1 MYLLYCAAA
10 ADLLPRAFV
19 CSDVTRPTFA
29 ALVRD
34 ALARVNS
41 ESFAAAQCAA
51 DEDSDSWLDVD
62 QEDVDAIIQSRRS
75 NFPGAAAAVSNDLPS
90 REGEAMVVDSQ
101 NAESAAIEGQTA
113 KLRNLAGKVEKFIE
127 SRGDLEG
134 ARFDE

>member
-1 MYLLYCAAA
+1 M
-10 ADLLPRAFV
+10 
-19 CSDVTRPTFA
+19 
-29 ALVRD
+29 
-34 ALARVNS
+34 NS
-41 ESFAAAQCAA
+41 ESFTAAQCAA

-113 KLRNLAGKVEKFIE
+113 KLRNLAGKVERFIE